1 MDDCEARVHNHAFEN
16 FLMAGVEA
24 YASQILEEVDPPL
37 SWKAYTAACED
48 YQFARKRFEEKG
60 MELPSFYEH
69 SYNSS
74 LSQYWATASWAA
86 SQIYSCQ
93 LKGMSFM
100 DAEASMDKTYAV
112 YAADYAG
119 RMLACQESG
128 NSDCPASGFFYRE
141 PDHKQIL
148 PLFNTSITPSIIPL
162 QASLKEDI
170 ALKVIVKS
178 PTVSVFST
186 NIL

>member
-1 MDDCEARVHNHAFEN
+1 
-16 FLMAGVEA
+16 
-24 YASQILEEVDPPL
+24 
-37 SWKAYTAACED
+37 
-48 YQFARKRFEEKG
+48 
-60 MELPSFYEH
+60 
-69 SYNSS
+69 
-74 LSQYWATASWAA
+74 
-86 SQIYSCQ
+86 
-93 LKGMSFM
+93 M